1 MQNTYM
7 QKTAEVKRDW
17 HLVDAEG
24 QILGRLATKIATKL
38 MGKNKP
44 TYTPHIDS
52 GDFVVVVNAS
62 KFVVTGKKE
71 TDKEYFRYSGYPG
84 GLRSLALGKLRSTY
98 PTRIIEAAV
107 FNMLPDNRLR
117 SERMKRLKIY
127 AGAEH
132 KHESQLKK

>member
-1 MQNTYM
+1 M

-24 QILGRLATKIATKL
+24 QVLGRLATGIAVKL

-44 TYTPHIDS
+44 TYTPHIDG
-52 GDFVVVVNAS
+52 GDFVVVINAS
-62 KFVVTGKKE
+62 KIAVTGKKE
-71 TDKEYFRYSGYPG
+71 SDKEYFRYSGYAG
-84 GLRSLALGKLRSTY
+84 GLKVKSLGELRTTF
-98 PTRIIEAAV
+98 PTRIIESAV
-107 FNMLPDNRLR
+107 FNMLPDNKLR
-117 SERMKRLKIY
+117 GERMLRLKVY